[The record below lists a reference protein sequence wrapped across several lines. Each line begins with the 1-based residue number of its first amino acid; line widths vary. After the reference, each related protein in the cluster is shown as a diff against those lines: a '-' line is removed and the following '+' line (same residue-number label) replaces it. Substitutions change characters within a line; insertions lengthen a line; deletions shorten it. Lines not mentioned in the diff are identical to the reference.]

1 MQQIRCGETAP
12 LGRLAVLT
20 FPDKGKG
27 QEIMPTVVGIMGRSV
42 NSLRLILQSLL
53 LLEPWLHDP
62 YTLPIPWRPEKEYN
76 APDEQQYK
84 PAFGFLANDG
94 VLTPHPPISRAMEM
108 VKEALQHRGHQVRD
122 ARGCVMPANDCS

>member
-12 LGRLAVLT
+12 LGRIAVLT

-27 QEIMPTVVGIMGRSV
+27 QETMPTVVGIMGRSV
-42 NSLRLILQSLL
+42 ESLRLILQSLL
-53 LLEPWLHDP
+53 LLEPWLYDP

-108 VKEALQHRGHQVRD
+108 VKEALQHRGHQVCG
-122 ARGCVMPANDCS
+122 ACGCVMSANHCS